1 MFARKARDEWL
12 RGKLAVPL
20 GVLLED
26 LDLLELL
33 EDGTGNSAGGPA
45 VVAGAGAVV
54 LPAAVQLPQLA
65 DAETTTK
72 VDLTGDR
79 G

>member
-1 MFARKARDEWL
+1 MAE
-12 RGKLAVPL
+12 AVPL

-79 G
+79 GWGEMAREMMG